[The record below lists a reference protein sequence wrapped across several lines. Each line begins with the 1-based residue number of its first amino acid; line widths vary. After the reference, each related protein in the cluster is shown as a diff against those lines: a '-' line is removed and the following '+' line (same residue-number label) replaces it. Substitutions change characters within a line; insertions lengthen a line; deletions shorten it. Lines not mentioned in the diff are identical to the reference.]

1 MFNKGFIA
9 LSLATV
15 GLAISSAAANAITFE
30 LKSDWNRDTE
40 FIGLINSGE
49 FKEEFVAESRIGDSS
64 GNATYEVGLLDFDNN
79 NLPVAQSNY
88 GWTNGEAV
96 DFTLELNGGLLNYTV
111 GNKLLS
117 SQAFSGDLIED
128 LLIRA
133 RSSDNSTMSLVN
145 LALNGVSLPDL
156 IANPGEVKYLEVGD
170 LATNFTLTGTS
181 IMSWTGDRPR
191 NSHLAYQ
198 IKAGVLTTND
208 DIASVPEPA
217 TISLLSLGV
226 VGTLLTRTRRRK
238 QDA

>member
-1 MFNKGFIA
+1 MLNKGFITIT
-9 LSLATV
+9 LATV
-15 GLAISSAAANAITFE
+15 GLAVSSAVANAVTFE

-64 GNATYEVGLLDFDNN
+64 GNATYELGLLDFDNG

-88 GWTNGEAV
+88 GWINGEAV
-96 DFTLELNGGLLNYTV
+96 DFTLEFDGSSLNYTV
-111 GNKLLS
+111 GNQLLS
-117 SQAFSGDLIED
+117 SQAFSGDLVED
-128 LLIRA
+128 LLIRTHSNA
-133 RSSDNSTMSLVN
+133 NSTMSLVN

-156 IANPGEVKYLEVGD
+156 IANSGEVKYLEVGD
-170 LATNFTLTGTS
+170 LPTNFTLTGTS

-208 DIASVPEPA
+208 DVASVPEPA
-217 TISLLSLGV
+217 TVSLLSLGV
-226 VGTLLTRTRRRK
+226 IGTLLTRTRRRQ